1 MKIKKDF
8 LLRKVSDTYVVVPVG
23 SAIIDFSGLI
33 NLNETGAFLFEL
45 LQNGAEEK
53 ELVDKLLQ
61 EYDVSESVAIKDVKA
76 FILKVKEANILEK
89 D

>member
-23 SAIIDFSGLI
+23 SAIVDFSGLI

-53 ELVDKLLQ
+53 DLITSLLH
-61 EYDVSESVAIKDVKA
+61 EYDVPEEIATKDVKA
-76 FILKVKEANILEK
+76 FISKVKEAGILE
-89 D
+89 

>member
-23 SAIIDFSGLI
+23 SAIVDFSGLI
-33 NLNETGAFLFEL
+33 NLNETGAFLFEI

-53 ELVDKLLQ
+53 DLIEKLLS
-61 EYDVSESVAIKDVKA
+61 EYDVSEDIATKDVKA
-76 FILKVKEANILEK
+76 FISKVKEAGILE
-89 D
+89 